1 MLYISGAIEEADH
14 GQGAEHHDAGQH

>member
-14 GQGAEHHDAGQH
+14 GHGAEHHDAGHH